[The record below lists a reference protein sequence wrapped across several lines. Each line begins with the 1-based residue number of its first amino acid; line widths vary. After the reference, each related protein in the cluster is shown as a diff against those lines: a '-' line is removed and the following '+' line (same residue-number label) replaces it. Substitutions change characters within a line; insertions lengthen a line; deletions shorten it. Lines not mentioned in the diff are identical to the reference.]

1 MQSITIPF
9 AIQKENSTQEIITK
23 KIPIQLLTGK
33 IKTESEWKPLQIVDV
48 DTEHD
53 AQLLLKASIVEFF

>member
-23 KIPIQLLTGK
+23 KIPIKLLAAK
-33 IKTESEWKPLQIVDV
+33 IKQEAEWESLHINIRKQNFAHQFRIIIIIVSKD
-48 DTEHD
+48 
-53 AQLLLKASIVEFF
+53 